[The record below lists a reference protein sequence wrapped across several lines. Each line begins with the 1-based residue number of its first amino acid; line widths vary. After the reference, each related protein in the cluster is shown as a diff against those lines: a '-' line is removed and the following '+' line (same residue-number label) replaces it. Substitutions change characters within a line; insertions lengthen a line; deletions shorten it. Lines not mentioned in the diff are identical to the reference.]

1 MPRGAPQLPE
11 LQTYRPGVECVGFVE
26 RDDLRFARKAMTVEG
41 ELLADRA
48 ISVGDIFEGAV
59 DQVEDHRAALDMTEK
74 SGADPGT
81 LAGTLD
87 QPGEVCQH
95 ELLVMQP
102 HDAELWLQGRERIVG
117 DLGPGVRDCGEE
129 GRLAGVGET
138 DETGIGDQ
146 L

>member
-11 LQTYRPGVECVGFVE
+11 LQTYHPGVECVGFVE
-26 RDDLRFARKAMTVEG
+26 RDDLRLARKAVTVEG

-59 DQVEDHRAALDMTEK
+59 DQVEDHQAALDMTEK
-74 SGADPGT
+74 AGADPGT

-87 QPGEVCQH
+87 QPGEVRQH

-102 HDAELWLQGRERIVG
+102 HDPEGWLLGRERVVG
-117 DLGPGVRDCGEE
+117 DLGLGVRDGGEE
-129 GRLAGVGET
+129 GRLTCVGQT
-138 DETGIGDQ
+138 DETDIGDE